1 MMQQLGDQAELT
13 TIDAMLQREADDL
26 IDRIINDFK
35 DTEALNQTEEEIFR
49 IMCSYQIWDEQ
60 LATEIWEQEQQQK
73 QAEALEPEMTD
84 DMLDEWLKGI
94 REETRDKANQPTP
107 TPLQLI
113 PQQPRERLT
122 PEELIIKRFFD
133 ALDWKPLQVQVKDT
147 YPPTLRGKTT

>member
-1 MMQQLGDQAELT
+1 M
-13 TIDAMLQREADDL
+13 
-26 IDRIINDFK
+26 
-35 DTEALNQTEEEIFR
+35 
-49 IMCSYQIWDEQ
+49 S
-60 LATEIWEQEQQQK
+60 
-73 QAEALEPEMTD
+73 D

-94 REETRDKANQPTP
+94 REETQDKANQPTP

-133 ALDWKPLQVQVKDT
+133 ALDWKPLLVLEKDT